1 MCVEHD
7 EGSELT
13 SPLMYQADFDT
24 LLFHLYDMK
33 TRLSMYR
40 LGGRFVLEIRLR
52 IRRLRSIKLVLLI
65 PLL

>member
-1 MCVEHD
+1 MCVETA
-7 EGSELT
+7 ECSAPAL
-13 SPLMYQADFDT
+13 PLIHQADFDA
-24 LLFHLYDMK
+24 LLFHLFDMK

-40 LGGRFVLEIRLR
+40 LGGRLVLEIRLR